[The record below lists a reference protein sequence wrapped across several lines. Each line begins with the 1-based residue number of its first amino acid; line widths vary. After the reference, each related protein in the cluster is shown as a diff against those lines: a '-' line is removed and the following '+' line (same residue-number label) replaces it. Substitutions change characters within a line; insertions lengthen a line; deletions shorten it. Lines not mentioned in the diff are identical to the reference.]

1 MDSTLIF
8 ALQVAVSMIVFG
20 LVARWYIAPR
30 LATLALPAALRPL
43 LLFHLLRTMGAAFIV
58 PAIVGSPL
66 PADFAIPGT
75 VGDLLAVALA
85 AAALVTLGGRWRYT
99 LVLVWVFNIAG
110 TLDFLFAFW
119 QGARLAVP
127 SAYHLGAAWFIP
139 TFFVPAFLVAHLL
152 IYRLLLTRAQ
162 EYQSYRPPVALADR
176 A

>member
-1 MDSTLIF
+1 
-8 ALQVAVSMIVFG
+8 VS
-20 LVARWYIAPR
+20 
-30 LATLALPAALRPL
+30 
-43 LLFHLLRTMGAAFIV
+43 
-58 PAIVGSPL
+58 AIVGSPL

-85 AAALVTLGGRWRYT
+85 AAALIALGGRWRYA
-99 LVLVWVFNIAG
+99 LALVWVFNIAG